1 MKRSKAPLLLG
12 LGCVLAVGMML
23 YPMASN
29 WLSGQTRSQV
39 ITEYETAVEVLDN
52 QATQQALE
60 LAQAYN
66 RDLLEQSCSIAGF
79 SVSGAPTPGKDILTA
94 LDPTGGGMLATLEI
108 PAIDVI
114 LPVYYGTQSTTL
126 TAGVGVVEGSSLPV
140 GGTGS
145 HAVLAGHSGL
155 ASSRLLSDLD
165 QLAQGDV
172 FFLRVLDET
181 LAYEVDQISVVLPD
195 DVSQIGIDPQGDYVT
210 LLTCTP
216 YGVNS
221 HRLLVRG
228 TRTEW
233 SAEDTVV
240 ATAQNQNH
248 ESSWWSEYRTALC
261 IGEQLKTHYE
271 DSNEFCVFAGNY
283 NIGCE
288 LDALFIKKDAI
299 ISIEFKNYGGNVVAN
314 ENGEWTCNGK
324 IIKGGSRKTVLQQ
337 ARINHSTVKKELKV
351 LGVVKNQIKDV
362 PHLIIFHQPIE
373 LENNLSAT
381 NRSWLHIDR
390 KSVV

>member
-1 MKRSKAPLLLG
+1 MG
-12 LGCVLAVGMML
+12 LGCVLAMGMVF

-29 WLSGQTRSQV
+29 WLSGQTRSRV

-52 QATQQALE
+52 QDTQAALE
-60 LAQAYN
+60 LARDYN
-66 RDLLEQSCSIAGF
+66 RELLEQSCSVAGF
-79 SVSGAPTPGKDILTA
+79 SVSGAPTPDETILTA

-126 TAGVGVVEGSSLPV
+126 TSGVGVVEGSSLPV
-140 GGTGS
+140 GGEGS

-165 QLAQGDV
+165 QLTQGDV
-172 FFLRVLDET
+172 FFLHVLDET
-181 LAYEVDQISVVLPD
+181 LAYEVDQISVVLHD

-228 TRTEW
+228 TRTERT
-233 SAEDTVV
+233 AEDTVV

-248 ESSWWSEYRTALC
+248 ESSWWREYRTALC
-261 IGEQLKTHYE
+261 IGFGIYL
-271 DSNEFCVFAGNY
+271 AM
-283 NIGCE
+283 
-288 LDALFIKKDAI
+288 LA
-299 ISIEFKNYGGNVVAN
+299 VAVPV
-314 ENGEWTCNGK
+314 GLWWVK
-324 IIKGGSRKTVLQQ
+324 RRKAVYSKGSL
-337 ARINHSTVKKELKV
+337 
-351 LGVVKNQIKDV
+351 
-362 PHLIIFHQPIE
+362 
-373 LENNLSAT
+373 
-381 NRSWLHIDR
+381 
-390 KSVV
+390 

>member
-66 RDLLEQSCSIAGF
+66 RDLLEQSCSVAGF
-79 SVSGAPTPGKDILTA
+79 SVSGAPTPDNDILTA

-165 QLAQGDV
+165 QLTQGDV

-233 SAEDTVV
+233 TAENTVV
-240 ATAQNQNH
+240 PTTENQGH
-248 ESSWWSEYRTALC
+248 ESSWWGEYRTALC
-261 IGEQLKTHYE
+261 MGFGIYL
-271 DSNEFCVFAGNY
+271 AM
-283 NIGCE
+283 
-288 LDALFIKKDAI
+288 LA
-299 ISIEFKNYGGNVVAN
+299 VAVPV
-314 ENGEWTCNGK
+314 GLWWVK
-324 IIKGGSRKTVLQQ
+324 RRKAVY
-337 ARINHSTVKKELKV
+337 S
-351 LGVVKNQIKDV
+351 
-362 PHLIIFHQPIE
+362 
-373 LENNLSAT
+373 
-381 NRSWLHIDR
+381 
-390 KSVV
+390 KSSL

>member
-52 QATQQALE
+52 QATQQALK
-60 LAQAYN
+60 LARAYN

-79 SVSGAPTPGKDILTA
+79 SVSGAPTPDNNILTA

-140 GGTGS
+140 GGTGN

-165 QLAQGDV
+165 QLTQGDV

-195 DVSQIGIDPQGDYVT
+195 DVSQIGIDPQGDHVT

-233 SAEDTVV
+233 TAEDTTVPDTENLV
-240 ATAQNQNH
+240 Y
-248 ESSWWSEYRTALC
+248 ESSWWGEYRTALC
-261 IGEQLKTHYE
+261 IGFGIYLAMLA
-271 DSNEFCVFAGNY
+271 VAVPVG
-283 NIGCE
+283 IWW
-288 LDALFIKKDAI
+288 IKR
-299 ISIEFKNYGGNVVAN
+299 GGRH
-314 ENGEWTCNGK
+314 G
-324 IIKGGSRKTVLQQ
+324 
-337 ARINHSTVKKELKV
+337 
-351 LGVVKNQIKDV
+351 
-362 PHLIIFHQPIE
+362 
-373 LENNLSAT
+373 
-381 NRSWLHIDR
+381 
-390 KSVV
+390 

>member
-1 MKRSKAPLLLG
+1 MKRNKASLLLG

-29 WLSGQTRSQV
+29 WISGQTRSQV

-52 QATQQALE
+52 QDTQVAME

-66 RDLLEQSCSIAGF
+66 RDLLEQSCSVAGF
-79 SVSGAPTPGKDILTA
+79 SVSGAPTPGEDILTA

-108 PAIDVI
+108 PTIDVI
-114 LPVYYGTQSTTL
+114 LPVYYGTQSATL

-165 QLAQGDV
+165 QLTQGDV

-233 SAEDTVV
+233 TAEDSAIP
-240 ATAQNQNH
+240 ATETTNH
-248 ESSWWSEYRTALC
+248 ESSWWREYRMALC
-261 IGEQLKTHYE
+261 IGFGIYLAMLAIA
-271 DSNEFCVFAGNY
+271 VP
-283 NIGCE
+283 IGVWR
-288 LDALFIKKDAI
+288 F
-299 ISIEFKNYGGNVVAN
+299 
-314 ENGEWTCNGK
+314 T
-324 IIKGGSRKTVLQQ
+324 R
-337 ARINHSTVKKELKV
+337 RKKE
-351 LGVVKNQIKDV
+351 
-362 PHLIIFHQPIE
+362 
-373 LENNLSAT
+373 
-381 NRSWLHIDR
+381 
-390 KSVV
+390 

>member
-39 ITEYETAVEVLDN
+39 ITEYETAVELLDN
-52 QATQQALE
+52 QDTQVAME

-79 SVSGAPTPGKDILTA
+79 SVSGAPTPDNNILTA

-172 FFLRVLDET
+172 FFLRVLDKT

-233 SAEDTVV
+233 TAEDTVV
-240 ATAQNQNH
+240 ATAQSQNH
-248 ESSWWSEYRTALC
+248 ESSWWREYRTALC
-261 IGEQLKTHYE
+261 IGFGIYLAMLA
-271 DSNEFCVFAGNY
+271 VAVP
-283 NIGCE
+283 
-288 LDALFIKKDAI
+288 
-299 ISIEFKNYGGNVVAN
+299 VVI
-314 ENGEWTCNGK
+314 WR
-324 IIKGGSRKTVLQQ
+324 RK
-337 ARINHSTVKKELKV
+337 R
-351 LGVVKNQIKDV
+351 GVR
-362 PHLIIFHQPIE
+362 HG
-373 LENNLSAT
+373 
-381 NRSWLHIDR
+381 
-390 KSVV
+390 

>member
-29 WLSGQTRSQV
+29 WLSRQTRSQV
-39 ITEYETAVEVLDN
+39 ITEYETAVEALDN

-79 SVSGAPTPGKDILTA
+79 SVSGAPAPGNDILTA
-94 LDPTGGGMLATLEI
+94 LDPNGGGMLATLEI

-165 QLAQGDV
+165 QLTQGDV

-181 LAYEVDQISVVLPD
+181 LAYEVDQISVVLSD

-233 SAEDTVV
+233 TAEDSAIP
-240 ATAQNQNH
+240 ATETTNH
-248 ESSWWSEYRTALC
+248 ESSWWREYRMGLC
-261 IGEQLKTHYE
+261 IGFGIYLAMLAIA
-271 DSNEFCVFAGNY
+271 VP
-283 NIGCE
+283 IGVWR
-288 LDALFIKKDAI
+288 F
-299 ISIEFKNYGGNVVAN
+299 
-314 ENGEWTCNGK
+314 T
-324 IIKGGSRKTVLQQ
+324 R
-337 ARINHSTVKKELKV
+337 RKKE
-351 LGVVKNQIKDV
+351 
-362 PHLIIFHQPIE
+362 
-373 LENNLSAT
+373 
-381 NRSWLHIDR
+381 
-390 KSVV
+390 

>member
-12 LGCVLAVGMML
+12 LGCVLAMGMML

-29 WLSGQTRSQV
+29 WLSGQSRSQV

-66 RDLLEQSCSIAGF
+66 RELLEQSCSIAGF
-79 SVSGAPTPGKDILTA
+79 SVSGAPTPGNDILTA

-165 QLAQGDV
+165 QLTQGDM

-233 SAEDTVV
+233 TAEDSAIP
-240 ATAQNQNH
+240 ATETTNH
-248 ESSWWSEYRTALC
+248 ESSWWREYRMALC
-261 IGEQLKTHYE
+261 IGFGIYLAMLAIA
-271 DSNEFCVFAGNY
+271 VP
-283 NIGCE
+283 IGVWR
-288 LDALFIKKDAI
+288 F
-299 ISIEFKNYGGNVVAN
+299 
-314 ENGEWTCNGK
+314 T
-324 IIKGGSRKTVLQQ
+324 R
-337 ARINHSTVKKELKV
+337 RKKE
-351 LGVVKNQIKDV
+351 
-362 PHLIIFHQPIE
+362 
-373 LENNLSAT
+373 
-381 NRSWLHIDR
+381 
-390 KSVV
+390 

>member
-1 MKRSKAPLLLG
+1 
-12 LGCVLAVGMML
+12 
-23 YPMASN
+23 
-29 WLSGQTRSQV
+29 
-39 ITEYETAVEVLDN
+39 
-52 QATQQALE
+52 
-60 LAQAYN
+60 
-66 RDLLEQSCSIAGF
+66 
-79 SVSGAPTPGKDILTA
+79 
-94 LDPTGGGMLATLEI
+94 MLATLEI

-165 QLAQGDV
+165 QLTQGDV

-210 LLTCTP
+210 LLPCTP

-233 SAEDTVV
+233 TAEDTMV

-248 ESSWWSEYRTALC
+248 ESSWWREYRTALC
-261 IGEQLKTHYE
+261 IGFGIYLAMLAVAVPVVIWRSKR
-271 DSNEFCVFAGNY
+271 
-283 NIGCE
+283 
-288 LDALFIKKDAI
+288 
-299 ISIEFKNYGGNVVAN
+299 GGRH
-314 ENGEWTCNGK
+314 T
-324 IIKGGSRKTVLQQ
+324 
-337 ARINHSTVKKELKV
+337 
-351 LGVVKNQIKDV
+351 
-362 PHLIIFHQPIE
+362 
-373 LENNLSAT
+373 
-381 NRSWLHIDR
+381 
-390 KSVV
+390 

>member
-12 LGCVLAVGMML
+12 LGCVLAVGMLL

-39 ITEYETAVEVLDN
+39 ITEYETALEVLDN

-60 LAQAYN
+60 LARAYN

-79 SVSGAPTPGKDILTA
+79 SVSGAPTPNEDILTA

-108 PAIDVI
+108 PTIDVI

-172 FFLRVLDET
+172 FFLRVLDKT

-233 SAEDTVV
+233 TAEDTAIP
-240 ATAQNQNH
+240 ATETKNH

-261 IGEQLKTHYE
+261 IGFGIYL
-271 DSNEFCVFAGNY
+271 AM
-283 NIGCE
+283 
-288 LDALFIKKDAI
+288 LA
-299 ISIEFKNYGGNVVAN
+299 VAVPV
-314 ENGEWTCNGK
+314 GLWWVK
-324 IIKGGSRKTVLQQ
+324 RRKAVY
-337 ARINHSTVKKELKV
+337 S
-351 LGVVKNQIKDV
+351 
-362 PHLIIFHQPIE
+362 
-373 LENNLSAT
+373 
-381 NRSWLHIDR
+381 
-390 KSVV
+390 KSSL

>member
-66 RDLLEQSCSIAGF
+66 RDLLEQSCSIAGL
-79 SVSGAPTPGKDILTA
+79 SVSGAPTPDNDILTA

-108 PAIDVI
+108 PAIDII

-140 GGTGS
+140 GGEGS

-165 QLAQGDV
+165 QLTQGDV

-233 SAEDTVV
+233 TAEDTVV

-248 ESSWWSEYRTALC
+248 ESSWWREYRTALC
-261 IGEQLKTHYE
+261 IGFGIYLAMLA
-271 DSNEFCVFAGNY
+271 VAVP
-283 NIGCE
+283 
-288 LDALFIKKDAI
+288 
-299 ISIEFKNYGGNVVAN
+299 VVIWRN
-314 ENGEWTCNGK
+314 K
-324 IIKGGSRKTVLQQ
+324 R
-337 ARINHSTVKKELKV
+337 
-351 LGVVKNQIKDV
+351 GVR
-362 PHLIIFHQPIE
+362 HG
-373 LENNLSAT
+373 
-381 NRSWLHIDR
+381 
-390 KSVV
+390 

>member
-79 SVSGAPTPGKDILTA
+79 SVSGAPTPDNNILTA

-155 ASSRLLSDLD
+155 ASSQLLSDLD
-165 QLAQGDV
+165 QLTQGDV

-181 LAYEVDQISVVLPD
+181 LAYEVAQISVVLPD

-233 SAEDTVV
+233 TAEDTVV

-248 ESSWWSEYRTALC
+248 ESSWWREYRTALC
-261 IGEQLKTHYE
+261 IGFGIYLAMLA
-271 DSNEFCVFAGNY
+271 VAVP
-283 NIGCE
+283 
-288 LDALFIKKDAI
+288 
-299 ISIEFKNYGGNVVAN
+299 VVIWRN
-314 ENGEWTCNGK
+314 K
-324 IIKGGSRKTVLQQ
+324 R
-337 ARINHSTVKKELKV
+337 
-351 LGVVKNQIKDV
+351 GVR
-362 PHLIIFHQPIE
+362 HG
-373 LENNLSAT
+373 
-381 NRSWLHIDR
+381 
-390 KSVV
+390 

>member
-79 SVSGAPTPGKDILTA
+79 SVSGAPTPDNDILTA

-140 GGTGS
+140 GGEGS

-165 QLAQGDV
+165 QLTQGDV

-195 DVSQIGIDPQGDYVT
+195 DVSQIGIDPNGDYVT

-216 YGVNS
+216 YGINS

-228 TRTEW
+228 ARTEL
-233 SAEDTVV
+233 AEEDT
-240 ATAQNQNH
+240 AASADEQKSH
-248 ESSWWSEYRTALC
+248 GSSWWGEYRTAIF
-261 IGEQLKTHYE
+261 IGVGIYL
-271 DSNEFCVFAGNY
+271 
-283 NIGCE
+283 
-288 LDALFIKKDAI
+288 AI
-299 ISIEFKNYGGNVVAN
+299 LVVAVPVGMWWIKRGGK
-314 ENGEWTCNGK
+314 NG
-324 IIKGGSRKTVLQQ
+324 
-337 ARINHSTVKKELKV
+337 
-351 LGVVKNQIKDV
+351 
-362 PHLIIFHQPIE
+362 
-373 LENNLSAT
+373 
-381 NRSWLHIDR
+381 
-390 KSVV
+390 

>member
-52 QATQQALE
+52 QATQQALK
-60 LAQAYN
+60 LARAYN

-79 SVSGAPTPGKDILTA
+79 SVSGAPTPNEDILTA

-108 PAIDVI
+108 PTIDVI

-165 QLAQGDV
+165 QLTQGDV

-195 DVSQIGIDPQGDYVT
+195 DVSQIGIDPQGDHVT

-233 SAEDTVV
+233 TAEDSAIP
-240 ATAQNQNH
+240 ATETTNH
-248 ESSWWSEYRTALC
+248 ESSWWREYRMALC
-261 IGEQLKTHYE
+261 IGFGIYLAMLAIA
-271 DSNEFCVFAGNY
+271 VP
-283 NIGCE
+283 IGVWR
-288 LDALFIKKDAI
+288 F
-299 ISIEFKNYGGNVVAN
+299 
-314 ENGEWTCNGK
+314 T
-324 IIKGGSRKTVLQQ
+324 R
-337 ARINHSTVKKELKV
+337 RKKE
-351 LGVVKNQIKDV
+351 
-362 PHLIIFHQPIE
+362 
-373 LENNLSAT
+373 
-381 NRSWLHIDR
+381 
-390 KSVV
+390 

>member
-52 QATQQALE
+52 RATQQALE

-66 RDLLEQSCSIAGF
+66 RDLLEQSCSIAGL
-79 SVSGAPTPGKDILTA
+79 SVSGAPTPGEDILTA

-140 GGTGS
+140 GGEGS

-165 QLAQGDV
+165 QLTQGDV

-233 SAEDTVV
+233 TAEDSAIP
-240 ATAQNQNH
+240 ATETTNH
-248 ESSWWSEYRTALC
+248 ESSWWREYRMALC
-261 IGEQLKTHYE
+261 IGFGIYLAMLAIA
-271 DSNEFCVFAGNY
+271 VP
-283 NIGCE
+283 IGVWR
-288 LDALFIKKDAI
+288 F
-299 ISIEFKNYGGNVVAN
+299 
-314 ENGEWTCNGK
+314 T
-324 IIKGGSRKTVLQQ
+324 R
-337 ARINHSTVKKELKV
+337 RKKE
-351 LGVVKNQIKDV
+351 
-362 PHLIIFHQPIE
+362 
-373 LENNLSAT
+373 
-381 NRSWLHIDR
+381 
-390 KSVV
+390 

>member
-79 SVSGAPTPGKDILTA
+79 SVSGAPIPDNDILTA

-165 QLAQGDV
+165 QLTQGDV

-181 LAYEVDQISVVLPD
+181 LAYEVAQISVVLPD

-233 SAEDTVV
+233 TAEDSAIP
-240 ATAQNQNH
+240 ATETTNH
-248 ESSWWSEYRTALC
+248 ESSWWREYRMALC
-261 IGEQLKTHYE
+261 IGFGIYLAMLAIA
-271 DSNEFCVFAGNY
+271 VP
-283 NIGCE
+283 IGVWR
-288 LDALFIKKDAI
+288 F
-299 ISIEFKNYGGNVVAN
+299 
-314 ENGEWTCNGK
+314 T
-324 IIKGGSRKTVLQQ
+324 R
-337 ARINHSTVKKELKV
+337 RKKE
-351 LGVVKNQIKDV
+351 
-362 PHLIIFHQPIE
+362 
-373 LENNLSAT
+373 
-381 NRSWLHIDR
+381 
-390 KSVV
+390 

>member
-12 LGCVLAVGMML
+12 LGCVLAMGMML

-79 SVSGAPTPGKDILTA
+79 SVSGAPIPDESILTA

-108 PAIDVI
+108 PTIDVI

-126 TAGVGVVEGSSLPV
+126 TSGVGVVEGSSLPV
-140 GGTGS
+140 GGEGS

-165 QLAQGDV
+165 QLTQGDV

-195 DVSQIGIDPQGDYVT
+195 DVSQIGIDPQGDHVT

-233 SAEDTVV
+233 TAEDSAIP
-240 ATAQNQNH
+240 ATETTNH
-248 ESSWWSEYRTALC
+248 ESSWWREYRMALC
-261 IGEQLKTHYE
+261 IGFGIYLAMLAIA
-271 DSNEFCVFAGNY
+271 VP
-283 NIGCE
+283 IGVWR
-288 LDALFIKKDAI
+288 F
-299 ISIEFKNYGGNVVAN
+299 
-314 ENGEWTCNGK
+314 T
-324 IIKGGSRKTVLQQ
+324 R
-337 ARINHSTVKKELKV
+337 RKKE
-351 LGVVKNQIKDV
+351 
-362 PHLIIFHQPIE
+362 
-373 LENNLSAT
+373 
-381 NRSWLHIDR
+381 
-390 KSVV
+390 

>member
-79 SVSGAPTPGKDILTA
+79 SVSGAPTPDEDILTA

-165 QLAQGDV
+165 QLTQGDV

-181 LAYEVDQISVVLPD
+181 LAYEVDQIPVGRPD
-195 DVSQIGIDPQGDYVT
+195 AVSQIGIDPQGDHVT

-233 SAEDTVV
+233 TAEDSAIP
-240 ATAQNQNH
+240 ATETTNH
-248 ESSWWSEYRTALC
+248 ESSWWREYRMALC
-261 IGEQLKTHYE
+261 IGFGIYLAMLAIA
-271 DSNEFCVFAGNY
+271 VP
-283 NIGCE
+283 IGVWR
-288 LDALFIKKDAI
+288 F
-299 ISIEFKNYGGNVVAN
+299 
-314 ENGEWTCNGK
+314 T
-324 IIKGGSRKTVLQQ
+324 R
-337 ARINHSTVKKELKV
+337 RKKE
-351 LGVVKNQIKDV
+351 
-362 PHLIIFHQPIE
+362 
-373 LENNLSAT
+373 
-381 NRSWLHIDR
+381 
-390 KSVV
+390 

>member
-29 WLSGQTRSQV
+29 WLSGQSRSQV

-79 SVSGAPTPGKDILTA
+79 SVSGAPTPDNDILTA

-145 HAVLAGHSGL
+145 HSVLAGHSGL

-165 QLAQGDV
+165 QLTQGDV

-233 SAEDTVV
+233 TAEDTVV

-248 ESSWWSEYRTALC
+248 ESSWWREYRTALC
-261 IGEQLKTHYE
+261 IGFGIYLAMLA
-271 DSNEFCVFAGNY
+271 VAVP
-283 NIGCE
+283 
-288 LDALFIKKDAI
+288 
-299 ISIEFKNYGGNVVAN
+299 VVIWRN
-314 ENGEWTCNGK
+314 K
-324 IIKGGSRKTVLQQ
+324 R
-337 ARINHSTVKKELKV
+337 
-351 LGVVKNQIKDV
+351 GVR
-362 PHLIIFHQPIE
+362 HG
-373 LENNLSAT
+373 
-381 NRSWLHIDR
+381 
-390 KSVV
+390 

>member
-12 LGCVLAVGMML
+12 LGCVLAMGMML

-39 ITEYETAVEVLDN
+39 ITEYEAAAEALDN
-52 QATQQALE
+52 QDTQVALE
-60 LAQAYN
+60 LARDYN
-66 RDLLEQSCSIAGF
+66 RELLEQSCSVAGF
-79 SVSGAPTPGKDILTA
+79 SVSGAPTPDETILTA

-108 PAIDVI
+108 PAINVI

-140 GGTGS
+140 GGEGS

-165 QLAQGDV
+165 QLTQGDV

-195 DVSQIGIDPQGDYVT
+195 DVSQIGIDPNGDYVT

-216 YGVNS
+216 YGINS

-228 TRTEW
+228 ARTEW
-233 SAEDTVV
+233 TAEDSAIP
-240 ATAQNQNH
+240 ATETTNH
-248 ESSWWSEYRTALC
+248 ESSWWREYRMGLC
-261 IGEQLKTHYE
+261 IGFGIYLAMLAIA
-271 DSNEFCVFAGNY
+271 VP
-283 NIGCE
+283 IGVWR
-288 LDALFIKKDAI
+288 F
-299 ISIEFKNYGGNVVAN
+299 
-314 ENGEWTCNGK
+314 T
-324 IIKGGSRKTVLQQ
+324 R
-337 ARINHSTVKKELKV
+337 RKKE
-351 LGVVKNQIKDV
+351 
-362 PHLIIFHQPIE
+362 
-373 LENNLSAT
+373 
-381 NRSWLHIDR
+381 
-390 KSVV
+390 

>member
-79 SVSGAPTPGKDILTA
+79 SVSGAPIPDESILTA

-108 PAIDVI
+108 PTIDVI

-126 TAGVGVVEGSSLPV
+126 TSGVGVVEGSSLPV
-140 GGTGS
+140 GGEGS

-165 QLAQGDV
+165 QLTQGDV

-195 DVSQIGIDPQGDYVT
+195 DVSQIGIDPQGDHVT

-233 SAEDTVV
+233 TAEDSAIP
-240 ATAQNQNH
+240 ATETTNH
-248 ESSWWSEYRTALC
+248 ESSCWREYRMALC
-261 IGEQLKTHYE
+261 IGFGIYLAMLA
-271 DSNEFCVFAGNY
+271 VAVP
-283 NIGCE
+283 
-288 LDALFIKKDAI
+288 
-299 ISIEFKNYGGNVVAN
+299 VVI
-314 ENGEWTCNGK
+314 WR
-324 IIKGGSRKTVLQQ
+324 RK
-337 ARINHSTVKKELKV
+337 R
-351 LGVVKNQIKDV
+351 GVR
-362 PHLIIFHQPIE
+362 HG
-373 LENNLSAT
+373 
-381 NRSWLHIDR
+381 
-390 KSVV
+390 

>member
-1 MKRSKAPLLLG
+1 MKRNKASLLLG

-52 QATQQALE
+52 QATQQALD

-79 SVSGAPTPGKDILTA
+79 SVSGAPTPDEDILTA

-165 QLAQGDV
+165 QLTQGDV

-233 SAEDTVV
+233 TAEDSAIP
-240 ATAQNQNH
+240 ATETTNH
-248 ESSWWSEYRTALC
+248 ESSWWREYRMALC
-261 IGEQLKTHYE
+261 IGFGIYLAMLAIA
-271 DSNEFCVFAGNY
+271 VP
-283 NIGCE
+283 IGVWR
-288 LDALFIKKDAI
+288 F
-299 ISIEFKNYGGNVVAN
+299 
-314 ENGEWTCNGK
+314 T
-324 IIKGGSRKTVLQQ
+324 R
-337 ARINHSTVKKELKV
+337 RKKE
-351 LGVVKNQIKDV
+351 
-362 PHLIIFHQPIE
+362 
-373 LENNLSAT
+373 
-381 NRSWLHIDR
+381 
-390 KSVV
+390 

>member
-79 SVSGAPTPGKDILTA
+79 SVSGAPTPDNNILTA

-155 ASSRLLSDLD
+155 ASSQLLSDLD
-165 QLAQGDV
+165 QLTQGDV

-233 SAEDTVV
+233 TAEDTVV

-248 ESSWWSEYRTALC
+248 ESSWWREYRTALC
-261 IGEQLKTHYE
+261 IGFGIYL
-271 DSNEFCVFAGNY
+271 AM
-283 NIGCE
+283 
-288 LDALFIKKDAI
+288 LA
-299 ISIEFKNYGGNVVAN
+299 VAVPV
-314 ENGEWTCNGK
+314 GLWWVK
-324 IIKGGSRKTVLQQ
+324 RRKAVY
-337 ARINHSTVKKELKV
+337 S
-351 LGVVKNQIKDV
+351 
-362 PHLIIFHQPIE
+362 
-373 LENNLSAT
+373 
-381 NRSWLHIDR
+381 
-390 KSVV
+390 KSSL

>member
-52 QATQQALE
+52 QATQQALK
-60 LAQAYN
+60 LARAYN

-79 SVSGAPTPGKDILTA
+79 SVSGAPIPDESILTA

-108 PAIDVI
+108 PTIDVI

-126 TAGVGVVEGSSLPV
+126 TSGVGVVEGSSLPV
-140 GGTGS
+140 GGEGS

-165 QLAQGDV
+165 QLTQGDV

-195 DVSQIGIDPQGDYVT
+195 DVSQIGIDPQGDHVT

-233 SAEDTVV
+233 TAEDSAIP
-240 ATAQNQNH
+240 ATETTNH
-248 ESSWWSEYRTALC
+248 ESSWWREYRMALC
-261 IGEQLKTHYE
+261 IGFGIYLAMLAIA
-271 DSNEFCVFAGNY
+271 VP
-283 NIGCE
+283 IGVWR
-288 LDALFIKKDAI
+288 F
-299 ISIEFKNYGGNVVAN
+299 
-314 ENGEWTCNGK
+314 T
-324 IIKGGSRKTVLQQ
+324 R
-337 ARINHSTVKKELKV
+337 RKKE
-351 LGVVKNQIKDV
+351 
-362 PHLIIFHQPIE
+362 
-373 LENNLSAT
+373 
-381 NRSWLHIDR
+381 
-390 KSVV
+390 

>member
-52 QATQQALE
+52 QATQQTLE

-66 RDLLEQSCSIAGF
+66 RELLEQSCSIAGF
-79 SVSGAPTPGKDILTA
+79 SVSGAPTPGNDILTA
-94 LDPTGGGMLATLEI
+94 LDPTGGSMLATLEI

-165 QLAQGDV
+165 QLTQGDM

-233 SAEDTVV
+233 TAEDSAIP
-240 ATAQNQNH
+240 ATETTNH
-248 ESSWWSEYRTALC
+248 ESSWWREYRMALC
-261 IGEQLKTHYE
+261 IGFGIYLAMLAIA
-271 DSNEFCVFAGNY
+271 VP
-283 NIGCE
+283 IGVWR
-288 LDALFIKKDAI
+288 F
-299 ISIEFKNYGGNVVAN
+299 
-314 ENGEWTCNGK
+314 T
-324 IIKGGSRKTVLQQ
+324 R
-337 ARINHSTVKKELKV
+337 RKKE
-351 LGVVKNQIKDV
+351 
-362 PHLIIFHQPIE
+362 
-373 LENNLSAT
+373 
-381 NRSWLHIDR
+381 
-390 KSVV
+390 

>member
-1 MKRSKAPLLLG
+1 M
-12 LGCVLAVGMML
+12 
-23 YPMASN
+23 
-29 WLSGQTRSQV
+29 
-39 ITEYETAVEVLDN
+39 EVLDN

-79 SVSGAPTPGKDILTA
+79 SVSGAPTPDNNILTA

-165 QLAQGDV
+165 QLTQGDV

-181 LAYEVDQISVVLPD
+181 LAYEVDQISVVLPN

-228 TRTEW
+228 TRTERT
-233 SAEDTVV
+233 AEDTVV

-261 IGEQLKTHYE
+261 IGFGIYLAMLA
-271 DSNEFCVFAGNY
+271 VAVP
-283 NIGCE
+283 
-288 LDALFIKKDAI
+288 
-299 ISIEFKNYGGNVVAN
+299 VVIWRN
-314 ENGEWTCNGK
+314 K
-324 IIKGGSRKTVLQQ
+324 R
-337 ARINHSTVKKELKV
+337 
-351 LGVVKNQIKDV
+351 GVR
-362 PHLIIFHQPIE
+362 HG
-373 LENNLSAT
+373 
-381 NRSWLHIDR
+381 
-390 KSVV
+390 

>member
-140 GGTGS
+140 GGEGS

-165 QLAQGDV
+165 QLTQGDV

-233 SAEDTVV
+233 TAEDSAIP
-240 ATAQNQNH
+240 ATETTNH
-248 ESSWWSEYRTALC
+248 ESSWWREYRMALC
-261 IGEQLKTHYE
+261 IGFGIYLAMLAIA
-271 DSNEFCVFAGNY
+271 VP
-283 NIGCE
+283 IGVWR
-288 LDALFIKKDAI
+288 F
-299 ISIEFKNYGGNVVAN
+299 
-314 ENGEWTCNGK
+314 T
-324 IIKGGSRKTVLQQ
+324 R
-337 ARINHSTVKKELKV
+337 RKKE
-351 LGVVKNQIKDV
+351 
-362 PHLIIFHQPIE
+362 
-373 LENNLSAT
+373 
-381 NRSWLHIDR
+381 
-390 KSVV
+390 

>member
-60 LAQAYN
+60 PARAYN

-79 SVSGAPTPGKDILTA
+79 SVSGAPTPDKEILTA

-165 QLAQGDV
+165 QLTQGDV

-195 DVSQIGIDPQGDYVT
+195 DVSQIGIDPNGDYVT

-216 YGVNS
+216 YGINS

-228 TRTEW
+228 ARTEL
-233 SAEDTVV
+233 AEEDT
-240 ATAQNQNH
+240 AASAGEQKSH
-248 ESSWWSEYRTALC
+248 GSSWWGEYRTAIF
-261 IGEQLKTHYE
+261 IGVGIYL
-271 DSNEFCVFAGNY
+271 
-283 NIGCE
+283 
-288 LDALFIKKDAI
+288 AI
-299 ISIEFKNYGGNVVAN
+299 LVVAVPVGMWWIKRGGK
-314 ENGEWTCNGK
+314 NG
-324 IIKGGSRKTVLQQ
+324 
-337 ARINHSTVKKELKV
+337 
-351 LGVVKNQIKDV
+351 
-362 PHLIIFHQPIE
+362 
-373 LENNLSAT
+373 
-381 NRSWLHIDR
+381 
-390 KSVV
+390 

>member
-1 MKRSKAPLLLG
+1 MRKPDKGKLLLG
-12 LGCVLAVGMML
+12 IGCVLAMGMIL

-29 WLSGQTRSQV
+29 WFSDQNRSKV
-39 ITEYETAVEVLDN
+39 ITEYETVVEVMDN
-52 QATQQALE
+52 KDTQAALT
-60 LAQAYN
+60 LARDYN
-66 RDLLEQSCSIAGF
+66 RELLEQSCSVAGF
-79 SVSGAPTPGKDILTA
+79 SVSGAPTPDEAILTA

-140 GGTGS
+140 GGEGS

-165 QLAQGDV
+165 QLTRGDM

-181 LAYEVDQISVVLPD
+181 LAYEVDQISVVPPD

-228 TRTEW
+228 IRTEW
-233 SAEDTVV
+233 TAEDTVV
-240 ATAQNQNH
+240 SRTENPNH
-248 ESSWWSEYRTALC
+248 KSSWWKEYRTALC
-261 IGEQLKTHYE
+261 IGFGIYLVILAVAVPIGIGWLKR
-271 DSNEFCVFAGNY
+271 
-283 NIGCE
+283 
-288 LDALFIKKDAI
+288 
-299 ISIEFKNYGGNVVAN
+299 GG
-314 ENGEWTCNGK
+314 K
-324 IIKGGSRKTVLQQ
+324 
-337 ARINHSTVKKELKV
+337 H
-351 LGVVKNQIKDV
+351 D
-362 PHLIIFHQPIE
+362 
-373 LENNLSAT
+373 
-381 NRSWLHIDR
+381 
-390 KSVV
+390 